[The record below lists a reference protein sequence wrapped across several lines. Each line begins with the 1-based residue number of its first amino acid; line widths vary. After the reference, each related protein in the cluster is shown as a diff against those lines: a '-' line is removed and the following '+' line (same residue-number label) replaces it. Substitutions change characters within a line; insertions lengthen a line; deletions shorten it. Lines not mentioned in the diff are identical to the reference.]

1 MIRDPCLAD
10 RAEGA
15 RLSISLG
22 TPAEHEATH
31 YDDRQTA
38 KDEEQHAR
46 ILADRRESS
55 KSENASANGV
65 RDKPASG
72 SATAVWLLSK

>member
-15 RLSISLG
+15 SLSISVG
-22 TPAEHEATH
+22 TSTEHEAAH

-38 KDEEQHAR
+38 KNEEQHAR
-46 ILADRRESS
+46 ILADRRASS
-55 KSENASANGV
+55 KP
-65 RDKPASG
+65 D
-72 SATAVWLLSK
+72 